1 MFWSKFMTATIAQL
15 RKAVERIQ
23 CGERFNAG
31 DEAVVSIVTEN
42 QNNSEA
48 HSNIHWKS
56 MDLLSRREHSYSELK
71 KKLTRRF
78 EGSEVVIESVLC
90 ELQEKNLQSDLR
102 FTQAYIDMRKKK
114 GFGPIRIR
122 QELKEKGVTLD
133 LIITELQHP
142 NHDWFASLEI
152 AWNKK
157 FNGLK
162 PESLQARYKQQ
173 RFLTYRGFTQDHICM
188 LLS

>member
-1 MFWSKFMTATIAQL
+1 MTATIAQL

-90 ELQEKNLQSDLR
+90 ELQEKNL
-102 FTQAYIDMRKKK
+102 
-114 GFGPIRIR
+114 
-122 QELKEKGVTLD
+122 ELE
-133 LIITELQHP
+133 EL
-142 NHDWFASLEI
+142 N
-152 AWNKK
+152 
-157 FNGLK
+157 
-162 PESLQARYKQQ
+162 
-173 RFLTYRGFTQDHICM
+173 TQDALTGLRNRRHFDKKIKIYSLIYALLRRILICVRRRG
-188 LLS
+188 LVQ